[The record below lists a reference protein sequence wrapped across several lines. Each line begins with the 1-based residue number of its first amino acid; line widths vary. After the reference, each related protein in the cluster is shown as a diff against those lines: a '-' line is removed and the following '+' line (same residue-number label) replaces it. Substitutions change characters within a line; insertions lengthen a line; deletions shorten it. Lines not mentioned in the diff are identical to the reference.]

1 MRQQSPL
8 FCETFQRIVWAGS
21 YYKGT
26 RFGQPEEY
34 DLNFVINLF
43 KIFKERDIKF
53 STDRPG
59 FIKIRTVWRNGNST
73 NNLKLDSKACR
84 ELNSFID
91 KVDEVNEEY
100 LNQEK
105 FRNWMEKIVN
115 KAINAIGENNRIQF
129 DGCVLEKSKKSGPA
143 FTLTFQLLGSGKII
157 DVDVVPVLAFSTR
170 ILPPRCSKMNI
181 LESCVILNR
190 CWFVVPKP
198 LNNRQSEFGNFCHRY
213 WRLCFYEFEKDLL
226 SDHDYQGMKPVIR
239 QLKKLRTSQ
248 KWKSVASYY
257 LETLC
262 YHEKERFH
270 KSHSNSY
277 TFLFFT
283 MLEKLHEAFQ
293 NGYIRYY
300 WDDDHN
306 LLENIG
312 FYEMRNME
320 NRLNKVLKNIRKT
333 IKNDKYAIA
342 KCVLDMD
349 ELITLKRLE
358 NVSIPEPEPE
368 FDPEICKYYTS

>member
-1 MRQQSPL
+1 MMAQNENINKYLRDDTIFTKINRQFISMDPDDMKHNNAILIQIFENLIDAMRQQSPL

-181 LESCVILNR
+181 LE
-190 CWFVVPKP
+190 
-198 LNNRQSEFGNFCHRY
+198 
-213 WRLCFYEFEKDLL
+213 
-226 SDHDYQGMKPVIR
+226 
-239 QLKKLRTSQ
+239 KLRTSQ